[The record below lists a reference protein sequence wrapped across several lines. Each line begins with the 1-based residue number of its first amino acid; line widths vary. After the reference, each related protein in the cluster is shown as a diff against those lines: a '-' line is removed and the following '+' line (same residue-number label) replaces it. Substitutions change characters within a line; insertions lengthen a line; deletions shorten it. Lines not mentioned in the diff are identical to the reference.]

1 MISGGQSL
9 EQPPP
14 AAAGAVDALE
24 EKGIYVSAHISSI
37 YGIKDESFNF
47 VEAEKE
53 PEYMVGDVNKD
64 GYLDVKDVTQL
75 QMFLAKYKNSDGTPL
90 LDEANPQDFAIA
102 DFNANNII
110 DVADVTEIQMFLA
123 TNKV

>member
-1 MISGGQSL
+1 
-9 EQPPP
+9 
-14 AAAGAVDALE
+14 
-24 EKGIYVSAHISSI
+24 
-37 YGIKDESFNF
+37 
-47 VEAEKE
+47 
-53 PEYMVGDVNKD
+53 MVGDVNKD

-75 QMFLAKYKNSDGTPL
+75 QMFLAKYKNNDGTPL